1 MINKKLSGIF
11 LKYYYNK
18 NFSIVEANTK
28 ELKEIC
34 YNIRY
39 KVFYEEKK
47 MIEKKYVN
55 EETFTECNDDDEN
68 STQFL
73 IYDKKH
79 TKYIGTIRVVN
90 IKGVKAPPALRNFS
104 DSINMNLAEENNII
118 FDSEV
123 EISRVSVL
131 KSERFYER
139 KKSPPPSLFL
149 YLYAG
154 TYIYQNNH
162 KRSIAIMNSALN
174 SHLNK
179 LGIKTIKIGKDVNLF
194 GKRSIYIVD
203 IKKYH
208 DNFPPLVKPICKTF
222 LRLNKQKN

>member
-1 MINKKLSGIF
+1 MINKKFGGIF
-11 LKYYYNK
+11 LKYFYKK
-18 NFSIVEANTK
+18 NFSIVEATTK

-47 MIEKKYVN
+47 MIERKYVN
-55 EETFTECNDDDEN
+55 EEKFTENNDDDKN

-73 IYDKKH
+73 IYDKKYK
-79 TKYIGTIRVVN
+79 KYIGTIRVVN
-90 IKGVKAPPALRNFS
+90 IKSKSKPPALRNFD
-104 DSINMNLAEENNII
+104 DSIYDDLSQEFGIDFN
-118 FDSEV
+118 SEV

-131 KSERFYER
+131 KCERFYER

-154 TYIYQNNH
+154 AYIYTQG
-162 KRSIAIMNSALN
+162 KERSVAIMNAALN

-179 LGIKTIKIGKDVNLF
+179 LGIPTIKISEDVNLF

-203 IKKYH
+203 IKNYH
-208 DNFPPLVKPICKTF
+208 DNLPSLVKPVCQYF
-222 LRLNKQKN
+222 LRLNK

>member
-1 MINKKLSGIF
+1 MKKISGIF
-11 LKYYYNK
+11 LKYYYQK

-28 ELKEIC
+28 ELKDIC

-55 EETFTECNDDDEN
+55 EETFTENNSDDEN
-68 STQFL
+68 STQFI

-79 TKYIGTIRVVN
+79 SKYIGTIRVVN
-90 IKGVKAPPALRNFS
+90 IKGVKAPPALRNYS
-104 DSINMNLAEENNII
+104 ESINVDLANENNVI

-131 KSERFYER
+131 KCERFYER

-154 TYIYQNNH
+154 AYIYQNNH
-162 KRSIAIMNSALN
+162 NRSMAIMNSALN
-174 SHLNK
+174 NHLNK
-179 LGIKTIKIGKDVNLF
+179 LGIPTIKISKDVNLF
-194 GKRSIYIVD
+194 GKRNIYIVD
-203 IKKYH
+203 IEKYH
-208 DNFPPLVKPICKTF
+208 NNLPSLVKPICKVF
-222 LRLNKQKN
+222 LNLNK